1 MLKLCREMREI
12 IDNLGNKMNKFTI
25 RDIENLCGIK
35 AHTLRA
41 WEQRYQLFVAK
52 RKQSR
57 HRIYDDN
64 DLKELLRIS
73 FLYHHG
79 FKVSRLAAMSSEEIA
94 AAVNDSIQ
102 RDGNYE
108 LYIHKMIEAS
118 IGFDKEAFEKQIN
131 TAAIRIGMEKTIIH
145 VFFPFL
151 QRLGMLWLT
160 NNVIPAQEHFASHI
174 IRKKIILATDGLE
187 ENDPDSP
194 IIIFFSPEGELH
206 EIPLLAAN
214 YFFRNNGFITI
225 YMGVDVSWSTLA
237 YYLERKPAD
246 FLYAHIIT
254 RVDEASI
261 IHYFDKLCT
270 AFPDKKIILS
280 GPASV
285 LIEKEYPNLQIL
297 HSVEEMTSLAMQK
310 QPAI

>member
-1 MLKLCREMREI
+1 MREI

-225 YMGVDVSWSTLA
+225 YMGVDVSLSTLA

-297 HSVEEMTSLAMQK
+297 HSVEEMTSLAMKK

>member
-1 MLKLCREMREI
+1 MREI